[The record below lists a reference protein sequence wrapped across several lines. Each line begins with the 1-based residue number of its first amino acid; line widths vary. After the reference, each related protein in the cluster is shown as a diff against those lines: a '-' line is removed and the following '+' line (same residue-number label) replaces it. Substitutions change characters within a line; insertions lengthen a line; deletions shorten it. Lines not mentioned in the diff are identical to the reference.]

1 MILTSFTHFGKSWF
15 HMTIWP
21 ISLHVFICFCVIRPK
36 PQIVRFGDIS
46 LASSSGSWSR
56 LKNLLQDAD
65 DTDAPAAAEKTPGSE
80 RLPHKRVQHIR
91 RAKLKDRSM
100 IKDYYSPGKRIRSFP
115 TVVEKEDP
123 KTLKCDVCGYLI
135 STNWY
140 FQHPKTGEMAVLVPN
155 NGHALCRRVH
165 KNCKFLVVDGSPY
178 KFDCPNNIDYCIHQ
192 VLRHVCAPCGGLN
205 VCSHGKPRWNCP
217 SCKHMI
223 RKRGREPSAAG
234 DMSQGSIAK
243 EKQSTAAAV
252 SLSGIQRA
260 GQKHET
266 GINQSC

>member
-46 LASSSGSWSR
+46 LASSSGS
-56 LKNLLQDAD
+56 
-65 DTDAPAAAEKTPGSE
+65 E

-115 TVVEKEDP
+115 TVVEKEDA

-234 DMSQGSIAK
+234 DMSQESIAK

>member
-1 MILTSFTHFGKSWF
+1 MCLYTYIYIYVCLS
-15 HMTIWP
+15 
-21 ISLHVFICFCVIRPK
+21 VIRL
-36 PQIVRFGDIS
+36 PQILRFGDIS
-46 LASSSGSWSR
+46 LASSSGAWSR
-56 LKNLLQDAD
+56 LKTLLQDAD
-65 DTDAPAAAEKTPGSE
+65 DTDAPAAAEKTTCGE
-80 RLPHKRVQHIR
+80 RLPRERVQHIR

-155 NGHALCRRVH
+155 NGHALCRRLH

-205 VCSHGKPRWNCP
+205 ICSHGKPRWNCP
-217 SCKHMI
+217 LCKHMI
-223 RKRGREPSAAG
+223 RKRGREPGAAG
-234 DMSQGSIAK
+234 DMSQ
-243 EKQSTAAAV
+243 E
-252 SLSGIQRA
+252 L
-260 GQKHET
+260 QKK
-266 GINQSC
+266 NRLRQQL